1 MTFAAPRAP
10 AAAGAD
16 APEMRAVYSQTLRE
30 LAAEDP
36 RIVVVDADL
45 ARANAT
51 DKFRDAYPARHVDVG
66 VAEANM
72 VGVAAGLSTTGMI
85 PFPGTFSC
93 FAGRRVF
100 DQFFISAAYAKLNV
114 KLTGSD
120 PGVTATY
127 NGGTHMAFE
136 DIGVMRTVPR
146 LTIYEP
152 SDPVTLKA
160 LLRESASTY
169 GSSYLRLHRKQITPI
184 YDESV
189 TAELGRG
196 IVVTEGG
203 DVTLIATGA
212 VMVPEAIAAA
222 ETLEAH
228 GVNAAVIDMHTVK
241 PIDRELVVRFA
252 RTTGA
257 VVTCENHQVNSGLGA
272 AVAEVLVEEWP
283 VPMRRV
289 GIHDEFGEVGTL
301 DYLKQ
306 RYRLTAESIVSAA
319 EAAIEQKMTMEK
331 AR

>member
-1 MTFAAPRAP
+1 
-10 AAAGAD
+10 
-16 APEMRAVYSQTLRE
+16 MRAVYSQTLMD

-36 RIVVVDADL
+36 RIVVIDADL

-51 DKFRDAYPARHVDVG
+51 DKFRDAYPERHVDVG

-72 VGVAAGLSTTGMI
+72 VGIAAGLSTTGMI

-120 PGVTATY
+120 PGVAATY

-136 DIGVMRTVPR
+136 DIGVMRTVPG

-152 SDPVTLKA
+152 SDPVTLRA
-160 LLRESASTY
+160 LLRESAATY
-169 GSSYLRLHRKQITPI
+169 GSSYLRLHRKYIAPM
-184 YDESV
+184 YDESFE
-189 TAELGRG
+189 AELGKG
-196 IVVTEGG
+196 IVVTEGS

-212 VMVPEAIAAA
+212 VMVPEAITAA
-222 ETLEAH
+222 ETLEAS
-228 GVNAAVIDMHTVK
+228 GINAAVIDMHTVK

-252 RTTGA
+252 RATGA
-257 VVTCENHQVNSGLGA
+257 IVTCENHQVNSGLGA

-283 VPMRRV
+283 VPMRRIGV
-289 GIHDEFGEVGTL
+289 HDEFGEVGTL
-301 DYLKQ
+301 DYLKE
-306 RYRLTAESIVSAA
+306 RYGLTAQSIVAAA
-319 EAAIEQKMTMEK
+319 EAVIEQKRTMER
-331 AR
+331 AQ